1 MAEGCGGNRAVG
13 AGKPAEVRE
22 APPKCSSSATA
33 TKYPQCSSRAMHR
46 DTGEGR
52 LHSGVLVPDVIGGMI
67 TSGLVRS
74 A

>member
-1 MAEGCGGNRAVG
+1 
-13 AGKPAEVRE
+13 
-22 APPKCSSSATA
+22 
-33 TKYPQCSSRAMHR
+33 MHR

-52 LHSGVLVPDVIGGMI
+52 LHSGVLVPDVIGEMI